1 MVARITTGVFV
12 TATVTIGVFE
22 HPATREVFATVSA
35 LSELLKSNRY
45 GIEAR
50 QAAAKAAELGV
61 DLKQGTIA
69 GYFAGTN
76 KSRPSEKTMKALA
89 EVLAIPLEKIR
100 EAAGVPIG
108 ETDPYMPPPEA
119 NRLSS
124 NQRQAIDQLIRA
136 IVRPVYEVEATA
148 SGEGTATA
156 TVTAVGESHEDTSTQ
171 DAPGN
176 PPTDGSPGAD
186 GASNTR
192 AGNAGAPDKPDALI
206 GGDQGKR
213 IDYELVGGN
222 RLGKTQRQWEL
233 ENEPQAED
241 ESQDTGS
248 DEPA

>member
-1 MVARITTGVFV
+1 M
-12 TATVTIGVFE
+12 
-22 HPATREVFATVSA
+22 SA

-156 TVTAVGESHEDTSTQ
+156 TVAVVGETHEDQGTQ
-171 DAPGN
+171 DATSDPQIDGEAGSRRASIAAVKSTDR
-176 PPTDGSPGAD
+176 TDGNQGSNVVRPAHWGDSSVPPPSLKEAD
-186 GASNTR
+186 A
-192 AGNAGAPDKPDALI
+192 ADA
-206 GGDQGKR
+206 DFPN
-213 IDYELVGGN
+213 D
-222 RLGKTQRQWEL
+222 
-233 ENEPQAED
+233 D
-241 ESQDTGS
+241 E
-248 DEPA
+248 

>member
-1 MVARITTGVFV
+1 M
-12 TATVTIGVFE
+12 
-22 HPATREVFATVSA
+22 SA

-50 QAAAKAAELGV
+50 QAAAKAADLGV

-89 EVLAIPLEKIR
+89 EVLEIPLEKIR

-119 NRLSS
+119 NRLSL

-136 IVRPVYEVEATA
+136 IVRPVYEVEVTA

-156 TVTAVGESHEDTSTQ
+156 TVTVVGESHEDTSTQ
-171 DAPGN
+171 DTPRN
-176 PPTDGSPGAD
+176 PPTDGEAGPRRTP
-186 GASNTR
+186 NTR
-192 AGNAGAPDKPDALI
+192 AGNAGADKPDALI
-206 GGDQGKR
+206 SGDQGSR
-213 IDYELVGGN
+213 DDYDLARRTGITEYEW
-222 RLGKTQRQWEL
+222 RMA
-233 ENEPQAED
+233 NEPQPEN
-241 ESQDTGS
+241 ENQDTGTN
-248 DEPA
+248 DPA